1 MRVRAISNSVVT
13 VAVIVLSALALAVA
27 SMSSP
32 AEELPSLT
40 ASAAD
45 ASQARPL
52 KAFFTGTIST
62 MSDAG
67 WTIETSAGDVVF
79 SIREDTRIDQELGR
93 AEIGATVRVLAHV
106 LPDGTSVA
114 LVVAVKDP

>member
-1 MRVRAISNSVVT
+1 MRARAISDSLVT
-13 VAVIVLSALALAVA
+13 LAVIVLSALALAVA
-27 SMSSP
+27 ATSSP
-32 AEELPSLT
+32 AQEPPGLFE
-40 ASAAD
+40 SAAD
-45 ASQARPL
+45 VKEVRPL

-79 SIREDTRIDQELGR
+79 SLRENTRIDRELGR

-106 LPDGTSVA
+106 MPDGTSVA
-114 LVVAVKDP
+114 LVVSVKDS